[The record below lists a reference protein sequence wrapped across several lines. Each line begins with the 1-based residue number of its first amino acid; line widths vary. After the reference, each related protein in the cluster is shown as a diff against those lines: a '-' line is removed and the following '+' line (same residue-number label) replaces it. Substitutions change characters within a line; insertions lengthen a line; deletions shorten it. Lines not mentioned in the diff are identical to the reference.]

1 MTDIILL
8 AYSGSEGH
16 VVIPWLKEQFGA
28 EVITLT
34 LDLGQGS
41 DLVSLRETALA
52 AGAARAHVIDAR
64 EEFARSYVLPSLQAD
79 ALRAGQAPLAQALG
93 TAAIAE
99 RLVDVARMEGA
110 RAVAYG
116 NGRTD
121 PSVKRL
127 EVSILTLEPHLT
139 IIQLPPLTGP
149 DVPGGAPHIDANLW
163 GRSIARDP
171 PDARRTRGD
180 AFTLTRVSRECPNEA
195 AFVEIEFDGGVPFRA
210 NGIEMSLLELIES
223 LEIIAGA
230 HGVGRIAPGGT
241 SAEDL
246 AEHCFCEAPAAVVLH
261 EAHRAL
267 EAAVIPDEL
276 WALKRHV
283 ASTYVDLVE
292 AGRWFSPAREALAAF
307 VASIQRR
314 VTGTVRIE
322 LFKTHCRCLE
332 VHAGDEASASRL
344 TADVPPS
351 PADADVHDD
360 VALGADR
367 SPR

>member
-1 MTDIILL
+1 
-8 AYSGSEGH
+8 
-16 VVIPWLKEQFGA
+16 
-28 EVITLT
+28 
-34 LDLGQGS
+34 
-41 DLVSLRETALA
+41 
-52 AGAARAHVIDAR
+52 
-64 EEFARSYVLPSLQAD
+64 
-79 ALRAGQAPLAQALG
+79 
-93 TAAIAE
+93 
-99 RLVDVARMEGA
+99 MEGA

-121 PSVKRL
+121 RSVKRL
-127 EVSILTLEPHLT
+127 EDSILTLEPHLT
-139 IIQLPPLTGP
+139 IVPLPPLTGP
-149 DVPGGAPHIDANLW
+149 VVSGGALHVDANLW
-163 GRSIARDP
+163 GRTIASDRLDGG
-171 PDARRTRGD
+171 RTRGD

-230 HGVGRIAPGGT
+230 HGVGRVAAGST
-241 SAEDL
+241 CHEDL
-246 AEHCFCEAPAAVVLH
+246 AEYGLCEAPAAVVLH

-276 WALKRHV
+276 GALKRHV

-292 AGRWFSPAREALAAF
+292 AGQWFSPAREALAAF

-322 LFKTHCRCLE
+322 LFKARCRCLE
-332 VHAGDEASASRL
+332 VHAADEAPASRS
-344 TADVPPS
+344 TPDVPRP